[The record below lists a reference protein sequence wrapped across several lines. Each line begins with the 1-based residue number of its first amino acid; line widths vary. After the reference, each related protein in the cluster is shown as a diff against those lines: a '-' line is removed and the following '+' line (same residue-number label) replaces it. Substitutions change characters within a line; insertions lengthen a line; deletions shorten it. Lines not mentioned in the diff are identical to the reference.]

1 MRKPKE
7 NKNCPYCLSPVEPD
21 EERVRCPKCGV
32 IHHADC
38 WKANGSC
45 SVYGCDG
52 WAVWSSAISD
62 KVAPQTRES
71 VEIIPVEA
79 GAEAAKEVCRC
90 IQCGAEVRKGQM
102 KCYKCIARWDNHF
115 FDNCSGPSVLFIGSV
130 VGIAVIIIRA
140 LS

>member
-7 NKNCPYCLSPVEPD
+7 NKNCPYCLSPVGQD
-21 EERVRCPKCGV
+21 EDKVRCPRCGV
-32 IHHADC
+32 IHHSDC

-62 KVAPQTRES
+62 KVAPQASDS
-71 VEIIPVEA
+71 VEITPVETA
-79 GAEAAKEVCRC
+79 TETAKEVYRC
-90 IQCGAEVRKGQM
+90 IKCGAEIRKGQM
-102 KCYKCIARWDNHF
+102 ECLKCRRRWDNHF
-115 FDNCSGPSVLFIGSV
+115 FDNCTGPSVLFIGGV
-130 VGIAVIIIRA
+130 VGIAIFIMRA